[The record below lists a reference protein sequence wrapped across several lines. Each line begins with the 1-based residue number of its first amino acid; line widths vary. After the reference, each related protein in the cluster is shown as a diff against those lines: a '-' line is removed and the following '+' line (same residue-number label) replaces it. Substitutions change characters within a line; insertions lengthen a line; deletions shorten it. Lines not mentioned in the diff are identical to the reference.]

1 MKTDEFTL
9 IREFLEKN
17 HIYEELPDKAVHK
30 LSYLVYQRAHE
41 HGLEIPLPYFWYRYG
56 VLTQQPETSTS
67 GPVSPGIDTTDE
79 ELLNQ
84 ISTTILNKYY
94 DISLRQIT
102 DLTYKDAPYEVFRL
116 WRELDKQISRLQDN
130 YNPFFDNTPIREEI
144 EDKIDRV
151 YDSFP
156 LTEFPHHEADI
167 ATWYF
172 GMIRELDL
180 GLENVQRLHDVN
192 TVFWGIFTLSVAEK
206 HHYNMTREEVL
217 QVLGITSFA
226 RERESRRRILAK
238 LERDGLDDRF
248 DNKNCELTIV
258 TDSMVEPILD
268 SM

>member
-1 MKTDEFTL
+1 MKNDEFTL
-9 IREFLEKN
+9 IRQFLEEN

-41 HGLEIPLPYFWYRYG
+41 HGLDVSLPYFWYRYG
-56 VLTQQPETSTS
+56 VLTQQPATSTS
-67 GPVSPGIDTTDE
+67 GPVSPGLDATEE

-84 ISTTILNKYY
+84 ISETVLEKYY
-94 DISLRQIT
+94 DTSLREIT
-102 DLTYKDAPYEVFRL
+102 DLTYKDAPYEVFRH

-144 EDKIDRV
+144 EDKIERV

-156 LTEFPHHEADI
+156 LAEYPHHEADI

-172 GMIRELDL
+172 GMTRELDM

-217 QVLGITSFA
+217 QALGITSFA
-226 RERESRRRILAK
+226 KGRGNRRKFLAK
-238 LERDGLDDRF
+238 LEREGLDDRF
-248 DNKNCELTIV
+248 DNEDSELTTV
-258 TDSMVEPILD
+258 TDAMVEPVLE
-268 SM
+268 SL